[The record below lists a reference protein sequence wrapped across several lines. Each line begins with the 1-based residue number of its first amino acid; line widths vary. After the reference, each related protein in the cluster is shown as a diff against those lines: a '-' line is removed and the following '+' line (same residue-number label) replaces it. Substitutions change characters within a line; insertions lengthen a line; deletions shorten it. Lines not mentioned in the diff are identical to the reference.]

1 MAQKRDYA
9 TKKKGKTE
17 VYPFWNLEDIKNV
30 VEWFEQNNEWDGYLI
45 TLLELLLGRRIGDT
59 ISMKWSDLYYE
70 NGNQREEVTTIEE
83 QKTGK
88 TTEIPIGNLVFEV
101 VDKYCE
107 KTNTNPM
114 EHYNEFIF
122 NFQSKTAWIERAG
135 NSIYS
140 ENDLDKWCEF
150 LNKDLSDKR
159 KEEIIKGFNKQNE
172 YLFLGDYLYYEVE
185 WTDVVKW
192 HTNAYRNIFNK
203 ATEAVEIQYRVST
216 HSLRKSFGYW
226 IHQLHPFDPDCLIS
240 LSKLLNHATVQQ
252 TTDYIGLTAE
262 KNRKYI
268 NDHNNLI
275 RNVLEGKGNE
285 IVKNSPVI
293 SLKSEDFGNIIMEVI
308 KATDMSDVEKYQMA
322 INLANELRVS

>member
-30 VEWFEQNNEWDGYLI
+30 VEWFEQNNEWNGYLI

-59 ISMKWSDLYYE
+59 ISMRWSDLYYE
-70 NGNQREEVTTIEE
+70 NGNQREEITTIEE

-107 KTNTNPM
+107 KTDTNPM

-135 NSIYS
+135 NPIYS

-159 KEEIIKGFNKQNE
+159 KEEIIKGFNKQKE
-172 YLFLGDYLYYEVE
+172 YLSLGDYLYYEVE

-192 HTNAYRNIFNK
+192 HTNAYRNVFNK
-203 ATEAVEIQYRVST
+203 ATEAVEIPYRVST

-268 NDHNNLI
+268 NDHNDLI

-293 SLKSEDFGNIIMEVI
+293 SLKSEDFGNIIMEII
-308 KATDMSDVEKYQMA
+308 KATDKSEVEKYQMA

>member
-59 ISMKWSDLYYE
+59 ISMRWSDLYYE

-107 KTNTNPM
+107 KTDTNPM

-135 NSIYS
+135 NPIYS

-159 KEEIIKGFNKQNE
+159 KEEIIKSFNKQKK
-172 YLFLGDYLYYEVE
+172 YLSLGDYVYYEVE

-192 HTNAYRNIFNK
+192 HTNAYRNVFNK
-203 ATEAVEIQYRVST
+203 ATEAVEIPYRVST

-268 NDHNNLI
+268 NDHNDLI

-285 IVKNSPVI
+285 IIKNSPVI

-322 INLANELRVS
+322 INLANKMRVS

>member
-30 VEWFEQNNEWDGYLI
+30 VGWFENNNEWDGYLI

-59 ISMKWSDLYYE
+59 ISMRWSDLYYE

-101 VDKYCE
+101 VNKYCE

-122 NFQSKTAWIERAG
+122 NFQSKTAWIERAS
-135 NSIYS
+135 NPIYS

-159 KEEIIKGFNKQNE
+159 KEEIIKGFNKQKE
-172 YLFLGDYLYYEVE
+172 YLSLGDYLYYEVE

-192 HTNAYRNIFNK
+192 HTNAYRNVFNK
-203 ATEAVEIQYRVST
+203 ATEAVGITFPVST

-240 LSKLLNHATVQQ
+240 LSKLFNHATVQQ
-252 TTDYIGLTAE
+252 TTDYIGLTKE
-262 KNRKYI
+262 KNRRYI
-268 NDHNNLI
+268 NNYNDLI
-275 RNVLEGKGNE
+275 KNVLDGKGDE
-285 IVKNSPVI
+285 IIKNSPVI

-308 KATDMSDVEKYQMA
+308 KATDKSEVEKYQMA
-322 INLANELRVS
+322 INLANEMRVS

>member
-59 ISMKWSDLYYE
+59 ISMRWSDLYYE

-101 VDKYCE
+101 VNKYCE
-107 KTNTNPM
+107 KTNINPM

-122 NFQSKTAWIERAG
+122 NFQSKTAWIERI
-135 NSIYS
+135 NNPVYL

-159 KEEIIKGFNKQNE
+159 KEEIIKGFNKQKE
-172 YLFLGDYLYYEVE
+172 YLSLGDYLYYEVE

-192 HTNAYRNIFNK
+192 HTNAYRNVFNK
-203 ATEAVEIQYRVST
+203 ATEAVEIPYRVST

-268 NDHNNLI
+268 NDHNDLI

-285 IVKNSPVI
+285 IIKNSPVI

-322 INLANELRVS
+322 INLANEMRVS

>member
-59 ISMKWSDLYYE
+59 ISMRWSDLYYE

-122 NFQSKTAWIERAG
+122 SFQSKTAWIERAG
-135 NSIYS
+135 NPIYS

-159 KEEIIKGFNKQNE
+159 KEEIIKGFNKQKE
-172 YLFLGDYLYYEVE
+172 YLSLGDYLYYEVE

-203 ATEAVEIQYRVST
+203 ATGAVEIPYRVST

-268 NDHNNLI
+268 NDHNDLI

-308 KATDMSDVEKYQMA
+308 KAADMSDVEKYQMA
-322 INLANELRVS
+322 INLANEMRVS

>member
-59 ISMKWSDLYYE
+59 ISMRWSDLYYE

-107 KTNTNPM
+107 KTDINPM

-122 NFQSKTAWIERAG
+122 NFQSKTTWIERAG
-135 NSIYS
+135 NPIYS
-140 ENDLDKWCEF
+140 ENDMDKWCEF

-159 KEEIIKGFNKQNE
+159 KEEIIKGFNKQKE
-172 YLFLGDYLYYEVE
+172 YLSLGDYLYYEVE

-203 ATEAVEIQYRVST
+203 ATEAVGITYSVSS

-240 LSKLLNHATVQQ
+240 LSKLFNHATVQQ
-252 TTDYIGLTAE
+252 TTDYIGLTKE
-262 KNRKYI
+262 KNRRYI
-268 NDHNNLI
+268 NNYNDLI
-275 RNVLEGKGNE
+275 KNVLDGKGDE
-285 IVKNSPVI
+285 IIKNSPVI

-308 KATDMSDVEKYQMA
+308 KATDKSEVEKYQMA

>member
-59 ISMKWSDLYYE
+59 ISMRWSDLYYE

-88 TTEIPIGNLVFEV
+88 TAEIPIGNLVFEV
-101 VDKYCE
+101 VNKYCE

-135 NSIYS
+135 NPIYS

-159 KEEIIKGFNKQNE
+159 KGEIIKGFNKQKE
-172 YLFLGDYLYYEVE
+172 YLSLGDYLYYEVE

-192 HTNAYRNIFNK
+192 HTNAYRNVFNK
-203 ATEAVEIQYRVST
+203 ATEAVKISYRVST

-268 NDHNNLI
+268 NDHNDLI
-275 RNVLEGKGNE
+275 RSVLEGNGNE

-322 INLANELRVS
+322 INLANEMRVS

>member
-59 ISMKWSDLYYE
+59 ISMRWSDLYYE

-101 VDKYCE
+101 VNKYCE
-107 KTNTNPM
+107 KTNVNPM
-114 EHYNEFIF
+114 EHYNKFIF

-159 KEEIIKGFNKQNE
+159 KEEIIKGFNKQKE
-172 YLFLGDYLYYEVE
+172 YLSLGDYLYYEVE

-203 ATEAVEIQYRVST
+203 ATEAVEIPYRVST

-268 NDHNNLI
+268 NDHNDLI

-308 KATDMSDVEKYQMA
+308 KTTDMSDVEKYQMA

>member
-30 VEWFEQNNEWDGYLI
+30 IEWFERNNEWDNYLI

-88 TTEIPIGNLVFEV
+88 VTEIPISNLVFEV

-107 KTNTNPM
+107 NVGIKPM

-122 NFQSKTAWIERAG
+122 SFQSKTDWIKREDNPVYA
-135 NSIYS
+135 
-140 ENDLDKWCEF
+140 ENDLEKWCEF

-159 KEEIIKGFNKQNE
+159 KEDILRGFEKQRQ
-172 YLFLGDYLYYEVE
+172 YKTLGAYLYYEVE
-185 WTDVVKW
+185 WMDVVKW
-192 HTNAYRNIFNK
+192 HTNAFRNVFNK
-203 ATEAVEIQYRVST
+203 ATEASNITYPVSS
-216 HSLRKSFGYW
+216 HSLRKAFGYW

-240 LSKLLNHATVQQ
+240 LSKLFNHATVQQ
-252 TTDYIGLTAE
+252 TTDYIGLTKE

-268 NDHNNLI
+268 NNYGNLI
-275 RNVLEGKGNE
+275 KNVLDGNGTE
-285 IVKNSPVI
+285 IIKNSPVI
-293 SLKSEDFGNIIMEVI
+293 SLKTEDFGDIIMEVI
-308 KATDMSDVEKYQMA
+308 KATDKSDVEKYQMA
-322 INLANELRVS
+322 INLANERRVL

>member
-101 VDKYCE
+101 VDKYCK

-122 NFQSKTAWIERAG
+122 NFQSKTAWIERTG
-135 NSIYS
+135 NPIYS

-159 KEEIIKGFNKQNE
+159 KEEIIKGFNKQKE
-172 YLFLGDYLYYEVE
+172 YLSLGDYLYYEVE

-203 ATEAVEIQYRVST
+203 ATEAVGITFPVST

-240 LSKLLNHATVQQ
+240 LSKLFNHATVQQ
-252 TTDYIGLTAE
+252 TTDYIGLTKE
-262 KNRKYI
+262 KNRRYI
-268 NDHNNLI
+268 NNYNDLI
-275 RNVLEGKGNE
+275 KNVLDGKGDE
-285 IVKNSPVI
+285 IIKNSPII

-322 INLANELRVS
+322 INLANEMRVS

>member
-17 VYPFWNLEDIKNV
+17 VYPFWNLEDIKKV

-59 ISMKWSDLYYE
+59 ISMRWSDLYYE

-107 KTNTNPM
+107 KTSIIPM
-114 EHYNEFIF
+114 EHYDDFIF
-122 NFQSKTAWIERAG
+122 SFQSKTDWIKRAG
-135 NSIYS
+135 NPIYS
-140 ENDLDKWCEF
+140 ENDLEKWCEF
-150 LNKDLSDKR
+150 LNKDFSDKR
-159 KEEIIKGFNKQNE
+159 KEEIIKGFNKQRE
-172 YLFLGDYLYYEVE
+172 YISLGDYLYYEVE

-192 HTNAYRNIFNK
+192 HTNAYRNVFNK
-203 ATEAVEIQYRVST
+203 ATEAVEIPYRVST

-268 NDHNNLI
+268 NDHNDLI

-285 IVKNSPVI
+285 VIKNSPVI

-308 KATDMSDVEKYQMA
+308 KATDKSEVEKYQMA
-322 INLANELRVS
+322 INLANEMRVS

>member
-30 VEWFEQNNEWDGYLI
+30 VEWFEKNNEWDAYLI

-122 NFQSKTAWIERAG
+122 NFQSKTAWIDRAG
-135 NSIYS
+135 NPIYS

-159 KEEIIKGFNKQNE
+159 KEEIIKGFNKQKE
-172 YLFLGDYLYYEVE
+172 YLSLGDYLYYEVE

-192 HTNAYRNIFNK
+192 HTNAYRNVFNK
-203 ATEAVEIQYRVST
+203 ATEAANINYAVSS

-240 LSKLLNHATVQQ
+240 LSKLFNHATVQQ
-252 TTDYIGLTAE
+252 TTDYIGLTKE
-262 KNRKYI
+262 KNRRYI
-268 NDHNNLI
+268 NNYNDLI
-275 RNVLEGKGNE
+275 KNVLDGKGEE
-285 IVKNSPVI
+285 IIKNSPVI

-308 KATDMSDVEKYQMA
+308 KATDKSEVEKYQMA
-322 INLANELRVS
+322 INLANKMRVS

>member
-107 KTNTNPM
+107 KTNVNPM
-114 EHYNEFIF
+114 EHYNKFIF
-122 NFQSKTAWIERAG
+122 GFQSKTAWIERAG
-135 NSIYS
+135 NPIYS

-159 KEEIIKGFNKQNE
+159 KEEIIKGFNKQKE
-172 YLFLGDYLYYEVE
+172 YLSLGDYLYYEVE

-192 HTNAYRNIFNK
+192 HTNAYRNVFNK
-203 ATEAVEIQYRVST
+203 ATEAVGITFPVST

-240 LSKLLNHATVQQ
+240 LSKLFNHATVQQ
-252 TTDYIGLTAE
+252 TTDYIGLTKE
-262 KNRKYI
+262 KNRRYI
-268 NDHNNLI
+268 NNYNDLI
-275 RNVLEGKGNE
+275 KNVLDGKGEE
-285 IVKNSPVI
+285 IIKNSPVI
-293 SLKSEDFGNIIMEVI
+293 SLKSEDFGNIIMEII

>member
-59 ISMKWSDLYYE
+59 ISMRWSDLYYE

-107 KTNTNPM
+107 KTNINPM

-122 NFQSKTAWIERAG
+122 NFQSKTAWIKREG
-135 NSIYS
+135 NPIYK

-150 LNKDLSDKR
+150 LDKDLSEKR
-159 KEEIIKGFNKQNE
+159 KRDIVNNFNKQKE
-172 YLFLGDYLYYEVE
+172 YLSLGEYLYKKVE
-185 WTDVVKW
+185 WADVVKW
-192 HTNAYRNIFNK
+192 HTNAYRNVFNK
-203 ATEAVEIQYRVST
+203 ATEAVKIPYRVST

-240 LSKLLNHATVQQ
+240 LSKLFNHATVQQ

-268 NDHNNLI
+268 NDHNDLI
-275 RNVLEGKGNE
+275 RSVLEGKGNE

-322 INLANELRVS
+322 INMANEVRVS